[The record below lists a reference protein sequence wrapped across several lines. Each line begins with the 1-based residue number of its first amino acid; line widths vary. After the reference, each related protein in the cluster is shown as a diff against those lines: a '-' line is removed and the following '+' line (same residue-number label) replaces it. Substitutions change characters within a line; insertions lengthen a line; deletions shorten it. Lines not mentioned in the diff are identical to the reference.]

1 MKHASITRGR
11 GPGFKLAYKLVIGA
25 CLQVVGMGLGL
36 FLADSPAAWVA
47 AAARAS
53 QMALW
58 AGYVAGLVGMLLL
71 IGLLTLACR
80 HQAQHKPVA
89 SSQWVAIAAM
99 AENRAIGNA
108 GALPWHLP
116 EDFEHFKRT
125 TMGHVLLG
133 REHWVISRSLE
144 SADQARVFASLEA
157 ALAEKTD
164 KTVFIAGGQEVYA
177 QALPYCEAV
186 ILTQV
191 KGQYDGDSFMPSF
204 EAQFPKKERFGGGI
218 YKRCF
223 PLTLPL
229 IDTHDHEATPDDF
242 PFPYPQLP
250 VCRGAYGLHK
260 HPE

>member
-11 GPGFKLAYKLVIGA
+11 GPGFKLAYKLAWLLLLLSVIGA

-125 TMGHVLLG
+125 TMGHVLLMGRKTWESIGQKPLPG

-204 EAQFPKKERFGGGI
+204 EAQFPKKERLQQTADFA
-218 YKRCF
+218 
-223 PLTLPL
+223 
-229 IDTHDHEATPDDF
+229 IDRYT
-242 PFPYPQLP
+242 
-250 VCRGAYGLHK
+250 RS
-260 HPE
+260 